1 MTEPA
6 VTVEHIDPATLLVDV
21 NIRTEATLD
30 KDFLASI
37 RDLGVLIPIVAVRT
51 SDGALRVRHGHR
63 RTLAAV
69 HHGLPAVRVVVVGED
84 DADEVNR
91 IVSQWHENEYRAGL
105 STADKLAAVEQLS
118 LLGLS
123 AGQIVK
129 RTKASKAQVDHALS
143 ANASALAKGAAERYE
158 FLTLDQAAAVAE
170 FETDS
175 DTVKALVAAAKK
187 SDGDFRHVVQRAR
200 DERDQAAQHA
210 ALVEQIASQGV
221 QVIER
226 PDYGDKTIRRVG
238 ALVGPDDKRLTDAGH
253 TSCPGHAV
261 YIERTW
267 QGVEAVAVCTDWRA
281 HGHRDPSGA
290 SSRPAGP
297 MDEKAKAERRTVIVN
312 NREWKSAEAV
322 RREWLTGLLAR
333 KTPPKGA
340 AIYVATELGHGP
352 RPLSDALAKANGL
365 AATLLGADDR
375 HSRQSVAALATQAS
389 DQRAQVIGLGVVLA
403 AIEAATGVH
412 SWRNPG
418 EATQRYFAF
427 LAACGYVLSDVEKIA
442 AGLTTKSRGRQTD
455 KPAHRDTNATTDQ
468 AAA

>member
-30 KDFLASI
+30 RDFLASI

-51 SDGALRVRHGHR
+51 PDGALRVRHGHR

-129 RTKASKAQVDHALS
+129 RTKASKTEVEHALS
-143 ANASALAKGAAERYE
+143 ANASALAKGAADRYE

-175 DTVKALVAAAKK
+175 DTVNALVAAAKK

-200 DERDQAAQHA
+200 DEREQATQHA
-210 ALVEQIASQGV
+210 ALVEQLTGEGV
-221 QVIER
+221 QIIER
-226 PDYGDKTIRRVG
+226 PEFGDKTISRISALIG
-238 ALVGPDDKRLTDAGH
+238 ADDKRLTDAAH
-253 TSCPGHAV
+253 KACPGHAV
-261 YIERTW
+261 YVEWTW
-267 QGVEAVAVCTDWRA
+267 QGVEAVPVCTEWRA
-281 HGHRDPSGA
+281 QGHRDPSGA

-297 MDEKAKAERRTVIVN
+297 MDEKAKAERRTVVES
-312 NREWKSAEAV
+312 NRAWRSAETV
-322 RREWLTGLLAR
+322 RRDWVAGLLAR

-340 AIYVATELGHGP
+340 AVYVATELGHGP
-352 RPLSDALAKANGL
+352 RPLADALSRANGL
-365 AATLLGADDR
+365 AAILLGADDR
-375 HSRQSVAALATQAS
+375 HSRQSVAALAGQAS

-412 SWRNPG
+412 SWRSPSD
-418 EATQRYFAF
+418 ATQRYFAF
-427 LAACGYVLSDVEKIA
+427 LAACGYVLSDVEKLA
-442 AGLTTKSRGRQTD
+442 AGVAAKPRRSRQ
-455 KPAHRDTNATTDQ
+455 ADTSETSDQ

>member
-30 KDFLASI
+30 RDFLASI

-129 RTKASKAQVDHALS
+129 RTKASKTEVEHALS

-170 FETDS
+170 FFLMWT
-175 DTVKALVAAAKK
+175 
-187 SDGDFRHVVQRAR
+187 
-200 DERDQAAQHA
+200 
-210 ALVEQIASQGV
+210 
-221 QVIER
+221 
-226 PDYGDKTIRRVG
+226 RRVSG
-238 ALVGPDDKRLTDAGH
+238 RAAG
-253 TSCPGHAV
+253 S
-261 YIERTW
+261 
-267 QGVEAVAVCTDWRA
+267 
-281 HGHRDPSGA
+281 
-290 SSRPAGP
+290 
-297 MDEKAKAERRTVIVN
+297 
-312 NREWKSAEAV
+312 
-322 RREWLTGLLAR
+322 
-333 KTPPKGA
+333 
-340 AIYVATELGHGP
+340 
-352 RPLSDALAKANGL
+352 
-365 AATLLGADDR
+365 
-375 HSRQSVAALATQAS
+375 
-389 DQRAQVIGLGVVLA
+389 GVVLA
-403 AIEAATGVH
+403 QCA
-412 SWRNPG
+412 
-418 EATQRYFAF
+418 
-427 LAACGYVLSDVEKIA
+427 
-442 AGLTTKSRGRQTD
+442 
-455 KPAHRDTNATTDQ
+455 
-468 AAA
+468 